1 MKRTVYLLCAAA
13 FLAACTSEKTFRVTV
28 GNPSDFDRLTEMVEL
43 PLSTLSTKIALSEGQ
58 MYVLRNDRQEIVPL
72 QITCDG
78 KLIFQ
83 AGVKARETAVYT
95 VSAGAPQTFAP
106 KTYGRFIPERK
117 DDFAWENDR
126 VAFRIYGAALVKIDG
141 PSNGLDCWYKRTDA
155 FVIDKW
161 YRDDLAGVRS
171 YHEDHG
177 EGLDDYKVG
186 RTLGGGM
193 MAPYVGNRLWLNEN
207 FIGQEL
213 LENGPL
219 RITFRLTYKAIEVD
233 GKTFDESRIFSLDAG
248 SQLTKVTQVYGA
260 KDAMPVAAGIVKR
273 DGNDAIFKEL
283 TGGIASL
290 VYAEP
295 ESETVGK
302 VYVGMVFPS
311 GLEKTL
317 VDTCTLT
324 HAITGR
330 KETHSHILGVTTC
343 QPGMPVT
350 YYTGFGWSKFGFPTV
365 DDFKSY
371 IARFAASLQEPLIIK
386 TGR

>member
-1 MKRTVYLLCAAA
+1 MKRTVFLWSTAAV
-13 FLAACTSEKTFRVTV
+13 LTACTPVKTFRITV
-28 GNPSDFDRLTEMVEL
+28 ENPSDFDRLTEMVEL
-43 PLSTLSTKIALSEGQ
+43 PLSVLSAKIAPGEGQ
-58 MYVLRNDRQEIVPL
+58 TYVLRNARQETVPA
-72 QITCDG
+72 QVTFDG

-83 AGVKARETAVYT
+83 AGVKAKGTAVYT
-95 VSAGAPQTFAP
+95 VSAGVPQAFAP
-106 KTYGRFIPERK
+106 KTYGRFVPERK

-126 VAFRIYGAALVKIDG
+126 VAFRIYGAALVEVDG
-141 PSNGLDCWYKRTDA
+141 PSNGLDLWYKRTDRLI
-155 FVIDKW
+155 IDKW

-193 MAPYVGNRLWLNEN
+193 MAPYAGNRLWLNEN

-219 RITFRLTYKAIEVD
+219 RTTFRLTYKPVEVD
-233 GKTFDESRIFSLDAG
+233 GKMFDESRIFSLDAG
-248 SQLTKVTQVYGA
+248 SQLTKVTQIYGT

-273 DGNDAIFKEL
+273 NGHDAIFQDL
-283 TGGIASL
+283 TGTVASL

-295 ESETVGK
+295 ESETAGK
-302 VYVGMVFPS
+302 LYVGMVFPS

-324 HAITGR
+324 HAVTGR
-330 KETHSHILGVTTC
+330 EETCSHLLGVTTC
-343 QPGMPVT
+343 RPGSPVT
-350 YYTGFGWSKFGFPTV
+350 YYTGFGWSKSGFPTV
-365 DDFKSY
+365 DDFRKY
-371 IARFAASLQEPLIIK
+371 IAHFAASLQEPLVIK
-386 TGR
+386 TER

>member
-1 MKRTVYLLCAAA
+1 MKRTVFLWSAAVV
-13 FLAACTSEKTFRVTV
+13 LTACTAEQTLRVTV
-28 GNPSDFDRLTEMVEL
+28 ENPSDFDRLTEMAEL
-43 PLSTLSTKIALSEGQ
+43 PLSALRAKITPGEGQ
-58 MYVLRNDRQEIVPL
+58 TYVLRNDREEIVPS
-72 QITCDG
+72 QVTCDG

-83 AGVKARETAVYT
+83 AGVKAKGTAVYT
-95 VSAGAPQTFAP
+95 VSAGVPQTFVP
-106 KTYGRFIPERK
+106 KTYGCFIPERK
-117 DDFAWENDR
+117 DDFAWENDC
-126 VAFRIYGAALVKIDG
+126 VAFRIYGAALVEVDG
-141 PSNGLDCWYKRTDA
+141 PSNGLDFWYKRTDQ
-155 FVIDKW
+155 FIIDKW
-161 YRDDLAGVRS
+161 YRDDLAGVQS

-207 FIGQEL
+207 FIGQEV

-219 RITFRLTYKAIEVD
+219 RTVFRLTYKPIEVD

-248 SQLTKVTQVYGA
+248 SQLTKVTQIYGA

-273 DGNDAIFKEL
+273 DGPDAIFKDV
-283 TGGIASL
+283 TGAVATL

-317 VDTCTLT
+317 TDTYTLT
-324 HAITGR
+324 HAVTGR
-330 KETHSHILGVTTC
+330 EETHSHLLGVTTF
-343 QPGMPVT
+343 QPGTPVT
-350 YYTGFGWSKFGFPTV
+350 YYTGFGWSQSGFPTV
-365 DDFKSY
+365 DDFKKY
-371 IARFAASLQEPLIIK
+371 IAHFAAGLREPLIIK